1 MNRETR
7 DALIPRQGAVV
18 FHSPVTDLDGLPEE
32 LERHSYRCS
41 TRELG
46 MGNPDNRAL
55 FDRLREETGH
65 RTLPQVF
72 IDGAFV
78 GGIGETRAWLRA
90 HVEWGPRGVLLLGY
104 AGLIPFLAGV
114 VLIALGERGVG
125 AELLAGYAAVILAF
139 VGAVH
144 WGLALG
150 QSERRWRY
158 YAISVVPALLAW
170 GALLLPPTPSLGV
183 LAAGLA
189 GWRLW
194 EYLADGLAFPHW
206 FARLRDHLTFGA
218 SALVIIG
225 ALLLAV
231 PVVPL

>member
-1 MNRETR
+1 
-7 DALIPRQGAVV
+7 VV

-32 LERHSYRCS
+32 LERQGYRCS

-72 IDGAFV
+72 IDGRFV
-78 GGIGETRAWLRA
+78 GGLGESRAWLRA
-90 HVEWGPRGVLLLGY
+90 NVESGPRGALLLGY
-104 AGLIPFLAGV
+104 AGLIPFLAGA
-114 VLIALGERGVG
+114 VLIAVGEHDFG
-125 AELLAGYAAVILAF
+125 ATLLAGYAAVILSF

-150 QSERRWRY
+150 QGERRWRHY
-158 YAISVVPALLAW
+158 GTSVVPALIAW
-170 GALLLPPTPSLGV
+170 AALLLPPTPSLGV

-194 EYLADGLAFPHW
+194 EYLADVPAFPQW

-218 SALVIIG
+218 SALVMIG
-225 ALLLAV
+225 ALLLAI
-231 PVVPL
+231 PVAPR